1 MPYLII
7 GIILILAL
15 FAISVSN
22 RHGISAL
29 VLFIVLGMMFGAVGL
44 DFDDYGF
51 TDSYATVAL
60 MVIIFYGG
68 FGTNWNMAKPVVK
81 QAIVLSSLGVVV
93 TALLTG
99 AFIHLVLRIDLLEAM
114 LIGSVI
120 GSTDY
125 ASVSN
130 ILRSKNLNL
139 RYNTASMLEL
149 ESGSNDPAAFTMTMV
164 FLSLLLGS
172 SVSVPVLIISQM
184 AIGIVIGVASSLAIG
199 WMLRRIPIRADG
211 LNAVFMAAAML
222 ITYASATLMSGNG
235 FLALYILGVYL
246 GNMEFRGKRD
256 VVFFFDGLSEIM
268 QIGLFFIMGL
278 LSTFSG
284 FIRTFPMA
292 LAIML
297 FMTLIARPITVYG
310 LMAPFRLKRN
320 QLNIISIAG
329 IRGAAAIAF
338 AIIAINS
345 GSRLSVDIFH
355 VVFGVC
361 LLSSLIQGYLM
372 PPLAERWDMIDPSDS
387 VLKTFNYYADKAEIG
402 FLQTRIHK
410 GSGLI
415 GRKVKDLNLV
425 FDFIVAKIERAGQTI
440 VPRGHIALQEKDLV
454 VLGGEVHFDE
464 TGQDLIEFTIPP
476 GHEWENK
483 PIIDLK
489 LAADRLIIMVQ
500 RANSKI
506 IVPVG
511 DTVLLAGDK
520 VIMIRIDHSVDFPR
534 PEETIDPQ
542 SVRVGELDQP
552 FE

>member
-15 FAISVSN
+15 FAIGVSN

-172 SVSVPVLIISQM
+172 SVSVQVLIISQM
-184 AIGIVIGVASSLAIG
+184 AIGIVIGVASALAIG

-222 ITYASATLMSGNG
+222 IAYASATLMSGNG

-355 VVFGVC
+355 VVFGV
-361 LLSSLIQGYLM
+361 
-372 PPLAERWDMIDPSDS
+372 
-387 VLKTFNYYADKAEIG
+387 
-402 FLQTRIHK
+402 
-410 GSGLI
+410 
-415 GRKVKDLNLV
+415 
-425 FDFIVAKIERAGQTI
+425 
-440 VPRGHIALQEKDLV
+440 
-454 VLGGEVHFDE
+454 
-464 TGQDLIEFTIPP
+464 
-476 GHEWENK
+476 
-483 PIIDLK
+483 
-489 LAADRLIIMVQ
+489 
-500 RANSKI
+500 
-506 IVPVG
+506 
-511 DTVLLAGDK
+511 
-520 VIMIRIDHSVDFPR
+520 
-534 PEETIDPQ
+534 
-542 SVRVGELDQP
+542 
-552 FE
+552 